1 MITARNSSG
10 RIVGLSRRI
19 DLDRDL
25 AGKIAV
31 TAKRDMASLAG
42 HDVGGLGA
50 GSGDPSELPQAA
62 HVPAT
67 EPHPMVS
74 TQRIVVFAAGHTKEA
89 TPSSGLA
96 PPCPHAMLLG
106 S

>member
-1 MITARNSSG
+1 MPLQSS
-10 RIVGLSRRI
+10 VSTTQLSPQQ
-19 DLDRDL
+19 DSAPPL
-25 AGKIAV
+25 
-31 TAKRDMASLAG
+31 
-42 HDVGGLGA
+42 
-50 GSGDPSELPQAA
+50 PSVLHESSQAA